1 MVAVGV
7 VRDSDAP
14 EPPPGLLKPMLP
26 VPVGVVAFGLLD
38 STEMVS
44 TSDSVSVAVAEVPA
58 PGDVVQSLHSA
69 PELSPGM
76 DVLTTARLHV
86 SHG

>member
-14 EPPPGLLKPMLP
+14 EPPPGLLP

-58 PGDVVQSLHSA
+58 SGDVVQSLHSA